1 VNRAQLAL
9 EFLRQHSVLTLATAG
24 SDGPGAAAVF
34 YACDGLDPIF
44 LSAPNTRHGRH
55 LAEDPRAAATVQDHF
70 EDWSS
75 IRGVQL
81 HGTTTRLQG
90 DSELQAQRQYAARFP
105 AIFDSSQAA
114 SRVSAAMTKVHW
126 YRFECARVRFVDNSL
141 GFGHRDEW
149 SREQFL
155 QALESP

>member
-1 VNRAQLAL
+1 MNRAQFVLG
-9 EFLRQHSVLTLATAG
+9 FLHQHSVLTLATAG

-34 YACDGLDPIF
+34 YACDGFDPVF
-44 LSAPNTRHGRH
+44 LSAPNTLHGRH
-55 LAEDPRAAATVQDHF
+55 LAEDPRAAATVQEHF

-81 HGTTTRLQG
+81 SGTTARLQG
-90 DSELQAQRQYAARFP
+90 DAELQAQRQYAARFP
-105 AIFDSSQAA
+105 AIFDPSLAGSGI
-114 SRVSAAMTKVHW
+114 RAAMAKVHW
-126 YRFECARVRFVDNSL
+126 YRLECARVRFIDNSL

-155 QALESP
+155 QALDSP